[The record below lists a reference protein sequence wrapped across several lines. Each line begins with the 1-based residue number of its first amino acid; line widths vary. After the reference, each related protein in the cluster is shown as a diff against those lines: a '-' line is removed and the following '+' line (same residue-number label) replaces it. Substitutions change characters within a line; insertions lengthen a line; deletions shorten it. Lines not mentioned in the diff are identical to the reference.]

1 MSWTLKWMTSACV
14 TLMTLVAAAGPAG
27 AAASGG
33 AQLPVIDSR
42 DFAGAAKMAA
52 VGSRLRLENVAVSD
66 AEPAALVL
74 ERFEVFAKG
83 ATVTLHG
90 GQGDRVIPAPANAYF
105 RGTIDGKPESHAFL
119 AVLADGSTQGI
130 LEDADAN
137 YLIGA
142 DGAPAKALG
151 GPLTMQRV
159 DPVLLK
165 SARNSGFRCANDQL
179 QPSNVHALPKGLDFT
194 PVTPMTPTPP
204 AAGTTDAAGLPA
216 VTASATYGV
225 KVAIETDV
233 EFLQLF
239 NNNSTTAT
247 TYIGNLIG
255 YASTIYSAEIN
266 TGLAVQSI
274 SLWTG
279 GTDPWTQTDTQCGLM
294 EFGKYWNA
302 NKTGVSRTI
311 AHFMSGKANG
321 GGVAWVGVLCSGAF
335 NTGVNTSS
343 PPGCPA
349 LGTESAPGWGGG
361 YGYTGNLSG
370 TFNISNPTVV
380 WDIDAVAHEIG
391 HNFNSPHS
399 HCYAGIGGNASPI
412 DQCYSGESGCYAGT
426 PSLPG
431 PSGAGSGTIMSYCH
445 LLTPGM
451 SNIKLTFGNTETFGV
466 APTRESSRMSSYVAS
481 QAAGGFAACLA
492 PVSSGGGIF
501 SDGFEG
507 GAVPGPWSSKTP

>member
-1 MSWTLKWMTSACV
+1 MSWTLQRMTLACV
-14 TLMTLVAAAGPAG
+14 TLVTLMAAAAPAG

-33 AQLPVIDSR
+33 AQLPVVDSR
-42 DFAGAAKMAA
+42 DFAGAAKTAA

-90 GQGDRVIPAPANAYF
+90 VGGDRVVPAPANAYF
-105 RGTIDGKPESHAFL
+105 RGVIDGKPESRAFL

-142 DGAPAKALG
+142 EGAAAKSLG

-179 QPSNVHALPKGLDFT
+179 QPSNIHALPKGLDFT
-194 PVTPMTPTPP
+194 PVTPTTPTT
-204 AAGTTDAAGLPA
+204 GTTDASGLPA

-239 NNNSTTAT
+239 NNNTTTAT
-247 TYIGNLIG
+247 NYIGNIIG
-255 YASTIYSAEIN
+255 YASTIYTAEIN
-266 TGLAVQSI
+266 TGLAVQSV

-279 GTDPWTQTDTQCGLM
+279 GTDPWTQSDTQCGLM
-294 EFGKYWNA
+294 EFGKYWNV
-302 NKTGVSRTI
+302 NKTGVPRTI

-321 GGVAWVGVLCSGAF
+321 GGIAWVGVLCGGAF
-335 NTGVNTSS
+335 NTGAASI
-343 PPGCPA
+343 CPA
-349 LGTESAPGWGGG
+349 LGAESTPWGGA
-361 YGYTGNLSG
+361 YGYTGNLQG
-370 TFNISNPTVV
+370 MFNINSPTVV

-399 HCYAGIGGNASPI
+399 HCYANIGGNQSPI
-412 DQCYSGESGCYAGT
+412 DQCYSGEQGCYSGT
-426 PSLPG
+426 TSLPG
-431 PSGAGSGTIMSYCH
+431 PSGGASGTIMSYCH
-445 LLTPGM
+445 LLSPGM

-466 APTRESSRMSSYVAS
+466 APTRESARMSSYVAS
-481 QAAGGFAACLA
+481 LAAGGQSACLA
-492 PVSSGGGIF
+492 PIVSGGGIF

>member
-1 MSWTLKWMTSACV
+1 MSWTLNRMILACV
-14 TLMTLVAAAGPAG
+14 TLVTLGVATGPAG
-27 AAASGG
+27 ATVSEGG
-33 AQLPVIDSR
+33 ELPAVDSR
-42 DFAGAAKMAA
+42 DFAGAAKTAA

-74 ERFEVFAKG
+74 ERFEVFAQG

-90 GQGDRVIPAPANAYF
+90 AGGDRVVPAPANAYF

-130 LEDADAN
+130 LEDADAT

-142 DGAPAKALG
+142 EGAPAKALG

-179 QPSNVHALPKGLDFT
+179 QPSNAHALPKGLDFT
-194 PVTPMTPTPP
+194 PVAPTTTAAAP
-204 AAGTTDAAGLPA
+204 AAGATDASGLPA
-216 VTASATYGV
+216 VTAAATYGA

-233 EFLQLF
+233 EFYQLF
-239 NNNSTTAT
+239 NNSTTAT
-247 TYIGNLIG
+247 NYIGNLIG
-255 YASTIYSAEIN
+255 YASTIYTAEIN
-266 TGLAVQSI
+266 TGLAVQSV

-279 GTDPWTQTDTQCGLM
+279 GTDPWTQNDTQCGLM
-294 EFGKYWNA
+294 EFGKYWNV
-302 NKTGVSRTI
+302 NKTGVTRTI

-321 GGVAWVGVLCSGAF
+321 GGVAWVGVLCAGSFMATDG
-335 NTGVNTSS
+335 TSAHN
-343 PPGCPA
+343 PCPGLA
-349 LGTESAPGWGGG
+349 ATETTPWGGA
-361 YGYTGNLSG
+361 YGYTGNLQGS
-370 TFNISNPTVV
+370 FNINSPTVV

-412 DQCYSGESGCYAGT
+412 DQCYSGEQGCYSGT
-426 PSLPG
+426 TSLPG
-431 PSGAGSGTIMSYCH
+431 PSGGASGTIMSYCH
-445 LLTPGM
+445 LLAPGM

-466 APTRESSRMSSYVAS
+466 APTRESARMSSYVAS
-481 QAAGGFAACLA
+481 LATGGQATCLA

-507 GAVPGPWSSKTP
+507 GAVPGAWSSKTP

>member
-1 MSWTLKWMTSACV
+1 MCWTMKWMTLAG
-14 TLMTLVAAAGPAG
+14 MTLLSVCG

-33 AQLPVIDSR
+33 AELPALPAVDSR
-42 DFAGAAKMAA
+42 DFAGAAKTAA

-66 AEPAALVL
+66 ADPAALVL
-74 ERFEVFAKG
+74 ERFEVFAQG

-90 GQGDRVIPAPANAYF
+90 AQGDRVVPAPANAYF
-105 RGTIDGKPESHAFL
+105 RGVIDGKPESHAFL

-130 LEDADAN
+130 LEDADAT

-142 DGAPAKALG
+142 EGAPAKALG

-179 QPSNVHALPKGLDFT
+179 LPSNAHALPKGLDFT
-194 PVTPMTPTPP
+194 PATPAAPVAP
-204 AAGTTDAAGLPA
+204 AAGATDASGLPA
-216 VTASATYGV
+216 VTAAATYGV
-225 KVAIETDV
+225 KVAIETDT

-239 NNNSTTAT
+239 GNNSTTAT
-247 TYIGNLIG
+247 NYIGNLIG
-255 YASTIYSAEIN
+255 YASTIYTAEIN
-266 TGLAVQSI
+266 TGLAVQSV

-279 GTDPWTQTDTQCGLM
+279 GTDPWTQSDTQCGLM
-294 EFGKYWNA
+294 EFGKYWNV
-302 NKTGVSRTI
+302 NKTNVPRTI

-321 GGVAWVGVLCSGAF
+321 GGIAWVGVLCSGSF
-335 NTGVNTSS
+335 NTGAASI
-343 PPGCPA
+343 CPA
-349 LGTESAPGWGGG
+349 LGAESTPWGGG

-370 TFNISNPTVV
+370 TFNINSPTVV

-399 HCYAGIGGNASPI
+399 HCYGGIGGNANPI
-412 DQCYSGESGCYAGT
+412 DQCYSGEQGCYSGT
-426 PSLPG
+426 PTLPG
-431 PSGAGSGTIMSYCH
+431 PSGSGSGTIMSYCH

-466 APTRESSRMSSYVAS
+466 APTRESSRMSSYVVSLAT
-481 QAAGGFAACLA
+481 GGQAACLA
-492 PVSSGGGIF
+492 PVSSGAGIF

>member
-1 MSWTLKWMTSACV
+1 MSWTLKWMTLACV
-14 TLMTLVAAAGPAG
+14 TLVMASGSAG
-27 AAASGG
+27 AAAGGG
-33 AQLPVIDSR
+33 AQLPAVDSR
-42 DFAGAAKMAA
+42 DFAGAAKAA
-52 VGSRLRLENVAVSD
+52 PVGSRLRLENVAVSD

-74 ERFEVFAKG
+74 ERFEVFAQG
-83 ATVTLHG
+83 ATVTLHEAG
-90 GQGDRVIPAPANAYF
+90 GDRVLPAPANAYF
-105 RGTIDGKPESHAFL
+105 RGAIDGKPESHAFL

-130 LEDADAN
+130 LEDADAT

-142 DGAPAKALG
+142 EGAPAKSLG

-179 QPSNVHALPKGLDFT
+179 QPTNVHALPKGLDFT
-194 PVTPMTPTPP
+194 PVTPAAP
-204 AAGTTDAAGLPA
+204 AAGTASAADALPG
-216 VTASATYGV
+216 VTATATYGA

-233 EFLQLF
+233 EFYQLF
-239 NNNSTTAT
+239 NNSTTAT
-247 TYIGNLIG
+247 NYIGNLIG
-255 YASTIYSAEIN
+255 YASTIYAAEIN
-266 TGLAVQSI
+266 TGLAVQSV

-279 GTDPWTQTDTQCGLM
+279 GTDPWTQTGTQCGLL
-294 EFGKYWNA
+294 EFGKYWNV

-321 GGVAWVGVLCSGAF
+321 GGIAWVGVLCSGSF
-335 NTGVNTSS
+335 NTG
-343 PPGCPA
+343 GAAACPA
-349 LGTESAPGWGGG
+349 LGTESTPWGGG

-370 TFNISNPTVV
+370 TFNINSPTVV

-412 DQCYSGESGCYAGT
+412 DQCYSGEQGCYSGT
-426 PSLPG
+426 TSLPG
-431 PSGAGSGTIMSYCH
+431 PSGIGSGTIMSYCH
-445 LLTPGM
+445 LLAPGM

-466 APTRESSRMSSYVAS
+466 APTRESARMSSYVAS
-481 QAAGGFAACLA
+481 VAAGGQSACLA
-492 PVSSGGGIF
+492 PAAGGGGIF

>member
-1 MSWTLKWMTSACV
+1 MSWTLKQMFSACV
-14 TLMTLVAAAGPAG
+14 TLLAVSGTA

-33 AQLPVIDSR
+33 AELPVVDSR
-42 DFAGAAKMAA
+42 DFAGAAKTAP

-90 GQGDRVIPAPANAYF
+90 AQGDRVVPAPANAYF

-130 LEDADAN
+130 LEDADAS

-142 DGAPAKALG
+142 EGAPAKALG

-179 QPSNVHALPKGLDFT
+179 QPSNAHALPKGLDFT
-194 PVTPMTPTPP
+194 P
-204 AAGTTDAAGLPA
+204 AA
-216 VTASATYGV
+216 VTSAAAALPGVTAAASYGA

-233 EFLQLF
+233 EFYQLF
-239 NNNSTTAT
+239 NNSTTAT
-247 TYIGNLIG
+247 NYIGNLIG

-266 TGLAVQSI
+266 TGLAVQSV

-294 EFGKYWNA
+294 EFGKYWNV
-302 NKTGVSRTI
+302 NKTGVPRTI

-321 GGVAWVGVLCSGAF
+321 GGVAWVGVLCSGSF
-335 NTGVNTSS
+335 NTGASC
-343 PPGCPA
+343 PG
-349 LGTESAPGWGGG
+349 LGAESAPGWGGG

-370 TFNISNPTVV
+370 TFNINNPTVV

-399 HCYAGIGGNASPI
+399 HCYAGIGSNASPI
-412 DQCYSGESGCYAGT
+412 DQCYSGEQGCYSGT
-426 PSLPG
+426 TSLPG

-445 LLTPGM
+445 LLAPGM

-466 APTRESSRMSSYVAS
+466 APTRESARMSSYVAS
-481 QAAGGFAACLA
+481 LAAGGQAACLA
-492 PVSSGGGIF
+492 PVASGGSIF